1 MKRKEGYSCPVCRAT
16 NCRYNEHDTCL
27 RYIPGRE
34 PGYSCPDFNCPT
46 KEKEVVVW
54 LMENVT
60 VRSQNGEVYITDVK
74 GIV

>member
-46 KEKEVVVW
+46 KEKEIVALLICKVG
-54 LMENVT
+54 L
-60 VRSQNGEVYITDVK
+60 GIDKKDDYICQM
-74 GIV
+74 